1 MKRKNILFL
10 TTQLPYPPISG
21 GTIKSFH
28 YIRHLGYR
36 GNLHLACLLK
46 NNDDQNE
53 GALQQKVTIA
63 SYFSLKH
70 EVERNGLNLL
80 KSYLISSSFNSFRN
94 KSEQFKTQVRE
105 MSKSMDAIIVDHYEM
120 FQYIPKNYDGK
131 IVFHSHNAEFMLWER
146 MASLE
151 KNIIKKALL
160 YAESFRVKKL
170 ERKIIEKSDVVYAT
184 PNDISVYKK
193 SGIESLNFATTY
205 HLGNDKML
213 DLPNLEFRKSEKAI
227 MFIGTLSWEPNIHGV
242 LWFIQSVLPELKKA
256 HPDIVIYIIGGKID
270 KRLLHYSQYENLVF
284 TGFVDDVEEYYKKAR
299 LSFVP
304 LQFGSGMK
312 VKVLEAMYRGIPLV
326 STSVGAEGIEISNAE
341 DAFIEDDPVAFAG
354 KISSLLQDEKLWK
367 KFNMNSREIAREK
380 YTWAKLFQ
388 QMDKVLDKVLN

>member
-28 YIRHLGYR
+28 YIGHLGTKC
-36 GNLHLACLLK
+36 NLHLACFLK

-53 GALQQKVTIA
+53 DAFQQKVSIA

-70 EVERNGLNLL
+70 KVERNGLNLL
-80 KSYLISSSFNSFRN
+80 KSYLFSSSFNSYRN
-94 KSEQFKTQVRE
+94 KSKQFKTQVRE
-105 MSKSMDAIIVDHYEM
+105 LSKSMDAIIVDHYEM
-120 FQYIPKNYDGK
+120 FQYIPKKYNGK
-131 IVFHSHNAEFMLWER
+131 IILHSHNAEFMLWER
-146 MASLE
+146 MAALE

-160 YAESFRVKKL
+160 YTESLRVKRL
-170 ERKIIEKSDVVYAT
+170 EKKIIEKSDVIYAT
-184 PNDISVYKK
+184 PNDISVYQNA
-193 SGIESLNFATTY
+193 GIDSLNFATTY

-213 DLPNLEFRKSEKAI
+213 DLSNLEFRQSEKAI
-227 MFIGTLSWEPNIHGV
+227 MFVGTLSWEPNIHGV
-242 LWFIQSVLPELKKA
+242 LWFIESVFPELKKA
-256 HPDIVIYIIGGKID
+256 HPNIVVYIIGGGVD
-270 KRLLHYSQYENLVF
+270 KRLKQYSNDENLVF
-284 TGFVDDVEEYYKKAR
+284 TGFVDDVEAYYQKSR

-326 STSVGAEGIEISNAE
+326 ATSVGAEGIEILNGE
-341 DAFIEDDPVAFAG
+341 DAFIENDAVAFAH
-354 KISSLLQDEKLWK
+354 KISMLLEDEKLWEKFK
-367 KFNMNSREIAREK
+367 KNSRRIAREK